1 MKRWYVALIC
11 LLVVALLTACA
22 GTTQPEQ
29 NLLEFPKTSWEMTP
43 EEVMAAY
50 GVSKDTV
57 TTNDSAE
64 QPAFSIENL
73 ECFGETASNAIFSFQ
88 KDDAG
93 ALRLVNVLLLYPDEA
108 GMDQVKAKL
117 TDAYGNS
124 IPQFTNLRTAPGGTG
139 YEEETLEE
147 TEHFAFW
154 HSATPVSQYLNGE
167 QLAAFSKAAEEKDSE
182 MQAGGAW
189 KAYAQQMPLVTL
201 TWEDNAQLPGAT
213 SAPVHYSKNRV
224 EFNASIL
231 HYLPQMTQGT

>member
-1 MKRWYVALIC
+1 MKRWSIAFIC
-11 LLVVALLTACA
+11 LLAVALLTACA
-22 GTTQPEQ
+22 GTTQPG
-29 NLLEFPKTSWEMTP
+29 NGLLEFPKTSWEMTP
-43 EEVMAAY
+43 EEVMVAY

-57 TTNDSAE
+57 TVNDSAE

-73 ECFGETASNAIFSFQ
+73 ACFGQTASNVIFSFQ

-93 ALRLVNVLLLYPDEA
+93 VLRLANVLLLYPDEA
-108 GMDQVKAKL
+108 DMGQVKSKL
-117 TDAYGNS
+117 TDDYGSS

-154 HSATPVSQYLNGE
+154 HSITPVSQYLNTE
-167 QLAAFSKAAEEKDSE
+167 QLATFSKAAEKKDNE
-182 MQAGGAW
+182 MQAGGVW

-201 TWEDNAQLPGAT
+201 TWENNARLPGAT
-213 SAPVHYSKNRV
+213 SAPVDYPKNRV

-231 HYLPQMTQGT
+231 HYLPQLMQGA